1 VAASVRSETA
11 AWVPSAS
18 KTRPFRFG
26 LASDPDPDPPLE
38 PGAPVGD
45 RYRVVRL
52 LGEGGVGRVY
62 EAEHAYIH
70 RRVALKLLRRDQQ
83 ASPEHVA
90 RFKQEAYAANKI
102 EHRAIVQ
109 VLDFGQL
116 PDGRAYLAMELLEG
130 ESLEEW
136 MSRPGKLADAVPW
149 LIEIA
154 RGLDAAQQ
162 AGVVHRDI
170 KPANVFLQT
179 KEGEISPRILDFG
192 LAKVTTAEEVKI
204 ETKAG
209 SVLGTPYYLAPER
222 ALGRT
227 LDSRA
232 DLYSLGVI
240 LYELLTGNI
249 PFAADTF
256 MGVLGQHIK
265 SVPLDPRQ
273 AAPDRGLPDSIA
285 LLTMRL
291 LEKDPARRP
300 QRGEELAVE
309 LERIAA
315 QEHQILATIVT
326 GSRGTPGALSEAT
339 IVLDDVSNRP
349 TQAPTAPLSDMPA
362 MPHGRATEADP
373 GVRVASA
380 PAVRTRFE
388 TRSEPWEAGGAP
400 ERRWPWLVGGVVVMA
415 AAVAAIWLAVTG
427 VRQPRHDA
435 ATGTQDAAAP
445 AEAPGGEPAAPGA
458 TSQATVAGAPSIDDT
473 GAPGQTVASGADAA
487 TEAAGEVVPKAEASG
502 GTTAGS
508 EPSRPRRRPER
519 KRKPAKSKPEKP
531 KVEDGVPKLKD
542 DVYED

>member
-26 LASDPDPDPPLE
+26 LTSAPDPDPPLE
-38 PGAPVGD
+38 PGAAVGD

-90 RFKQEAYAANKI
+90 RFRQEAYAANKI
-102 EHRAIVQ
+102 GHRAIVQ
-109 VLDFGQL
+109 ALDFGEL
-116 PDGRAYLAMELLEG
+116 ADGRAYLAMELLEG
-130 ESLEEW
+130 ESLEQW

-149 LIEIA
+149 IIEIA
-154 RGLDAAQQ
+154 RGLDAARQ

-170 KPANVFLQT
+170 KPANVFLQE
-179 KEGEISPRILDFG
+179 KDGEIRPRILDFG

-209 SVLGTPYYLAPER
+209 SLLGTPYYLAPER
-222 ALGRT
+222 ALGRR

-249 PFAADTF
+249 PFSADTF

-265 SVPLDPRQ
+265 SAPLDPRQ

-300 QRGEELAVE
+300 QRGEEVAVE
-309 LERIAA
+309 VERIAA
-315 QEHQILATIVT
+315 QEQKILAAIVT
-326 GSRGTPGALSEAT
+326 GARGNAGAPSEAT

-349 TQAPTAPLSDMPA
+349 TQAPTARISDMPA
-362 MPHGRATEADP
+362 VTPGRATEADP
-373 GVRVASA
+373 GVRMASA
-380 PAVRTRFE
+380 PAVRTRIE
-388 TRSEPWEAGGAP
+388 TRSEARERGGISQWLWLWLAAGFVAIAA
-400 ERRWPWLVGGVVVMA
+400 VVV
-415 AAVAAIWLAVTG
+415 AVWVVVTG
-427 VRQPRHDA
+427 MRQPEPDA
-435 ATGTQDAAAP
+435 GKGMEEAADP
-445 AEAPGGEPAAPGA
+445 SEAAGEEPAAPGA
-458 TSQATVAGAPSIDDT
+458 TSRTAVAGSPSSDDT
-473 GAPGQTVASGADAA
+473 GAFAKTEASGSDTA
-487 TEAAGEVVPKAEASG
+487 TEAASEVVPKADASG

-531 KVEDGVPKLKD
+531 TADDGVPKLKD